1 LLPSAGE
8 KSTIDFDQSDDWS
21 RVLSF
26 FYDQNRFNGDPDCG
40 DVGVWAPLACADDWT
55 CDSQSVV
62 DFAKRRDRILIQL
75 VYPTEPLVRF
85 LDRNVLCGSKG
96 EILAPST

>member
-1 LLPSAGE
+1 LVRFVLPSSGE

-40 DVGVWAPLACADDWT
+40 GVGVWAPLAFADD
-55 CDSQSVV
+55 
-62 DFAKRRDRILIQL
+62 
-75 VYPTEPLVRF
+75 
-85 LDRNVLCGSKG
+85 
-96 EILAPST
+96 

>member
-1 LLPSAGE
+1 LGK

-26 FYDQNRFNGDPDCG
+26 FYDQNRFSGDPDRG
-40 DVGVWAPLACADDWT
+40 DVGVWAPLARADDWT

-62 DFAKRRDRILIQL
+62 DFAKWRQNRRFRAASALRRRAFIHLKSSFAKSVIA
-75 VYPTEPLVRF
+75 V
-85 LDRNVLCGSKG
+85 
-96 EILAPST
+96 